1 MAGKHIQTFLS
12 DSEYRSLTM
21 VKLESG
27 KSIDQLL
34 KEAVTLL
41 LIQEGKA
48 PIEE

>member
-1 MAGKHIQTFLS
+1 MAGKHVQTYLS
-12 DSEYRSLTM
+12 DSEYKALTLL
-21 VKLESG
+21 KLESD

-48 PIEE
+48 PTEE